1 MPKASG
7 LAQKEHLEDNRGL
20 VIVSMTEVATA
31 SRAKH
36 GTHDAA
42 VAEGVEDDGL
52 QCDWLLR
59 GNKCEPGKTLRRA
72 CCRSVSPSEKL

>member
-7 LAQKEHLEDNRGL
+7 LAQKEHLEDNHGL

-31 SRAKH
+31 FRAKH

-42 VAEGVEDDGL
+42 VAEGVEDDDL
-52 QCDWLLR
+52 
-59 GNKCEPGKTLRRA
+59 
-72 CCRSVSPSEKL
+72 